1 MNLYTIYVVYCS
13 ATKGPPPSTVEVLI
27 MAIEPIYA
35 IKELENQSVGK
46 VPFVTSPPPFRIH
59 KAINHSSISK
69 HISLQTNDVHTEFTP
84 KIQTCDMY
92 KCLSVI
98 VLSSNKITR

>member
-46 VPFVTSPPPFRIH
+46 VPFVTSPPPFP
-59 KAINHSSISK
+59 HSQGNQSFI
-69 HISLQTNDVHTEFTP
+69 D
-84 KIQTCDMY
+84 IQTY
-92 KCLSVI
+92 KST
-98 VLSSNKITR
+98 NQ